1 MRMNKLGI
9 SLLMAAMMAS
19 VPVLAQDNKA
29 AKTTKADK
37 PHGTAEVQKDIQD
50 HLAMAD
56 AHTAAAKCL
65 QSGKGEKVCHEQLAK
80 ECKGLGIGKLCGMR
94 HKH

>member
-1 MRMNKLGI
+1 MFRHALAAGLVM
-9 SLLMAAMMAS
+9 LLAAA
-19 VPVLAQDNKA
+19 PTFAQDKTRKDGKA
-29 AKTTKADK
+29 HTA
-37 PHGTAEVQKDIQD
+37 AEVQKDVQD

-65 QSGKGEKVCHEQLAK
+65 QEGKGEKVCHAQLAK
-80 ECKGLGIGKLCGMR
+80 DCKGLGIGTLCGMK

>member
-1 MRMNKLGI
+1 MSKLGV
-9 SLLMAAMMAS
+9 SLLLATMMAS
-19 VPVLAQDNKA
+19 VPVVAQDKKDN
-29 AKTTKADK
+29 AKRADK
-37 PHGTAEVQKDIQD
+37 PHSTAEVQKDIQD

>member
-1 MRMNKLGI
+1 MSKNLI
-9 SLLMAAMMAS
+9 TALLTGLMLVTPAI
-19 VPVLAQDNKA
+19 AQDKS
-29 AKTTKADK
+29 KKGEK
-37 PHGTAEVQKDIQD
+37 PHSAAEVQKDVQD

-65 QSGKGEKVCHEQLAK
+65 QAGKGEKECHAQLAK
-80 ECKGLGIGKLCGMR
+80 DCKGLGIGKVCGMK

>member
-1 MRMNKLGI
+1 MKVHRMLWLASI
-9 SLLMAAMMAS
+9 LLTTPA
-19 VPVLAQDNKA
+19 PAQDA
-29 AKTTKADK
+29 AKKGAK
-37 PHGTAEVQKDIQD
+37 SHTAAEEQKDIQD

-65 QSGKGEKVCHEQLAK
+65 QSGKGENACHAQLVK
-80 ECKGLGIGKLCGMR
+80 DCKGLGIGTLCGMK